1 MFACNNCDYFLDV
14 SDGKFTSAICRK
26 YNKML
31 ERYKNMYGI
40 YTPCEQCKQENTE
53 EFKEGENYGTDY
65 KNQSRR

>member
-1 MFACNNCDYFLDV
+1 
-14 SDGKFTSAICRK
+14 
-26 YNKML
+26 ML
-31 ERYKNMYGI
+31 ARYKNMYGI